1 MKKMKV
7 VAAFA
12 AVALSLSF
20 FACKNNV
27 STDDDYEDPNA
38 NTGLENP
45 DAGSEKPNASSD
57 DKKNQTSYVTA
68 RATSEGLEF
77 SGTIVSNVFS
87 DANSNSYLE
96 SFYPGYNED
105 GNGGYVSGNVHTS
118 TSVTNKTKATIE
130 VKDCDS
136 GVIMKY
142 EFEKGTGGYE
152 FWNLT
157 YPLVEKG
164 KTYSM
169 QVSASWDGWTFYTEY
184 FEITAEGG
192 LGEYVVTNV
201 DTSIPELTS
210 DRVIK
215 KKVAPTFTQ
224 NPNVKIISQG
234 THYEI
239 YRIDDTS
246 DWLAWVY
253 EVDILSDN
261 STTGY
266 PLKEVY
272 ARSYWKTY
280 DDINAMLSGWSYRVQ
295 ARTLLKIAGYSKAT
309 FWMNDTESARGS
321 WGGSKA
327 KTLVVYG
334 VRDNYGNILTKKEDF
349 DRTGINVTNLPGS
362 SHSMPIDG
370 ETRTFPYSQE
380 VDYGTT
386 ISEPRTVPV
395 VSGAGISGVRFTGW
409 NVEFP
414 RNASG
419 TISSTYW
426 DSEKNG
432 PKAQFDLYTVIFA
445 MFDGQ
450 LYYEDV
456 TGNGD
461 SAAGS
466 DGAGDSVL
474 NEASGKNL

>member
-45 DAGSEKPNASSD
+45 NASSD

-87 DANSNSYLE
+87 DAYSDSSDLYAE
-96 SFYPGYNED
+96 WYDEEWQRADIF
-105 GNGGYVSGNVHTS
+105 GNIS
-118 TSVTNKTKATIE
+118 TSVNSKTKATIE

-184 FEITAEGG
+184 FKMTAEGG
-192 LGEYVVTNV
+192 LGEYVVTNA

-253 EVDILSDN
+253 GVDILSDN

-266 PLKEVY
+266 PLKEIY
-272 ARSYWKTY
+272 DRCGWKTY
-280 DDINAMLSGWSYRVQ
+280 DEVDAMLSGWRYRVQ
-295 ARTLLKIAGYSKAT
+295 AITLLKIAGYSKAT

-334 VRDNYGNILTKKEDF
+334 VRDNYGNILTKEDF
-349 DRTGINVTNLPGS
+349 DRTGISVTNLPGS
-362 SHSMPIDG
+362 SHSMLIDG

-409 NVEFP
+409 DVEFP

-419 TISSTYW
+419 TTTTYW

-432 PKAQFDLYTVIFA
+432 RKAQFDLYTEIFA

>member
-87 DANSNSYLE
+87 DAYSDSSGLYAE
-96 SFYPGYNED
+96 WYDEEWQRADIF
-105 GNGGYVSGNVHTS
+105 GNIS
-118 TSVTNKTKATIE
+118 TSVNSKTKATIE
-130 VKDCDS
+130 ITDCDS
-136 GVIMKY
+136 GVSMNY
-142 EFEKGTGGYE
+142 TFEKNQDEYKPWT
-152 FWNLT
+152 LV

-164 KTYSM
+164 KTYTM
-169 QVSASWDGWTFYTEY
+169 RVTVSWQDYTFYTEY
-184 FEITAEGG
+184 FKMTAEGG
-192 LGEYVVTNV
+192 LGEYVVTNAN
-201 DTSIPELTS
+201 TSIPELTS

-253 EVDILSDN
+253 GVDILSDN

-266 PLKEVY
+266 PLKDIY
-272 ARSYWKTY
+272 NRCGWKTY
-280 DDINAMLSGWSYRVQ
+280 DEVDAMLSGWRYRVQ

-321 WGGSKA
+321 WGGNKV
-327 KTLVVYG
+327 KTLVAYG
-334 VRDNYGNILTKKEDF
+334 IKDDDGRWLITEEDF
-349 DRTGINVTNLPGS
+349 SDAGITVSNLPGS
-362 SHSMPIDG
+362 SHSMTIDG

-380 VDYGTT
+380 VDYGITM
-386 ISEPRTVPV
+386 SEPRTIPV
-395 VSGAGISGVRFTGW
+395 ISGKRFTGW
-409 NVEFP
+409 DVEFP
-414 RNASG
+414 CASHG
-419 TISSTYW
+419 MINRR
-426 DSEKNG
+426 EGN
-432 PKAQFDLYTVIFA
+432 LYGYMEICAEFT
-445 MFDGQ
+445 
-450 LYYEDV
+450 
-456 TGNGD
+456 
-461 SAAGS
+461 S
-466 DGAGDSVL
+466 
-474 NEASGKNL
+474 K

>member
-7 VAAFA
+7 VAVFA
-12 AVALSLSF
+12 AVALSFSF

-192 LGEYVVTNV
+192 LGEYVVTNA

-280 DDINAMLSGWSYRVQ
+280 DDINAMLSGWRYRVQ

-432 PKAQFDLYTVIFA
+432 PQFDLYTVIFA

>member
-45 DAGSEKPNASSD
+45 DAESEKQNASSD

-87 DANSNSYLE
+87 DAYSS
-96 SFYPGYNED
+96 SDFYPGYNED

-118 TSVTNKTKATIE
+118 TSVNSKTKATIE

-142 EFEKGTGGYE
+142 EFEKGTSGYE
-152 FWNLT
+152 LWNLT

-184 FEITAEGG
+184 FKMTAEGG
-192 LGEYVVTNV
+192 LGEYVVTNA

-215 KKVAPTFTQ
+215 KKVAPAFTQ

-253 EVDILSDN
+253 GEDIQSDN

-266 PLKEVY
+266 PLKEIND
-272 ARSYWKTY
+272 RCSWKTY
-280 DDINAMLSGWSYRVQ
+280 DEVDAMLSGWRYRVQ

-321 WGGSKA
+321 WGGNKV
-327 KTLVVYG
+327 KTLVAYG
-334 VRDNYGNILTKKEDF
+334 IKDDDGRWLITKEDF
-349 DRTGINVTNLPGS
+349 NDAGITVSNLPGS
-362 SHSMPIDG
+362 SHSMTIDG

-380 VDYGTT
+380 VDYGITM
-386 ISEPRTVPV
+386 SEPRTIPV
-395 VSGAGISGVRFTGW
+395 ISGGRFTGW
-409 NVEFP
+409 DVEFP
-414 RNASG
+414 CASHG
-419 TISSTYW
+419 MINRR
-426 DSEKNG
+426 EGN
-432 PKAQFDLYTVIFA
+432 LYGYMEIYAEFT
-445 MFDGQ
+445 
-450 LYYEDV
+450 
-456 TGNGD
+456 
-461 SAAGS
+461 S
-466 DGAGDSVL
+466 
-474 NEASGKNL
+474 K

>member
-38 NTGLENP
+38 NTE
-45 DAGSEKPNASSD
+45 SEKPNASSD

-68 RATSEGLEF
+68 RVTSEGLEF

-87 DANSNSYLE
+87 DAYSSSDFYL
-96 SFYPGYNED
+96 GYNED
-105 GNGGYVSGNVHTS
+105 ENGDYVSGNVHTS
-118 TSVTNKTKATIE
+118 TSVNSKTKATIE
-130 VKDCDS
+130 VKECDS

-184 FEITAEGG
+184 FKMTAEGG
-192 LGEYVVTNV
+192 LGEYVVTNA

-253 EVDILSDN
+253 GVDILSDN

-266 PLKEVY
+266 PLKEIY
-272 ARSYWKTY
+272 DRCGHWKTY
-280 DDINAMLSGWSYRVQ
+280 DEVDAMLSGWRYRVQ

-321 WGGSKA
+321 WGGNKV
-327 KTLVVYG
+327 KTLVAYG
-334 VRDNYGNILTKKEDF
+334 IKDDDRRLITEEDF
-349 DRTGINVTNLPGS
+349 NDAGITVSNLPGS
-362 SHSMPIDG
+362 SHKVMTIAG
-370 ETRTFPYSQE
+370 EKTFPYSQE
-380 VDYGTT
+380 VDYGITM
-386 ISEPRTVPV
+386 SEPRTIP
-395 VSGAGISGVRFTGW
+395 SISGGRFTGW
-409 NVEFP
+409 DVEFP
-414 RNASG
+414 CESHG
-419 TISSTYW
+419 TNYG
-426 DSEKNG
+426 EGN
-432 PKAQFDLYTVIFA
+432 LYGYMEIYAEFT
-445 MFDGQ
+445 
-450 LYYEDV
+450 
-456 TGNGD
+456 
-461 SAAGS
+461 S
-466 DGAGDSVL
+466 
-474 NEASGKNL
+474 K

>member
-38 NTGLENP
+38 NTE
-45 DAGSEKPNASSD
+45 SEKPNASSD

-87 DANSNSYLE
+87 DANN
-96 SFYPGYNED
+96 
-105 GNGGYVSGNVHTS
+105 S
-118 TSVTNKTKATIE
+118 TSVSSKTKATIE

-142 EFEKGTGGYE
+142 EFEKGTGEYE

-169 QVSASWDGWTFYTEY
+169 QVSAAWDGWTFYTEY
-184 FEITAEGG
+184 FKMTAEGG
-192 LGEYVVTNV
+192 LGEYVVTNAN
-201 DTSIPELTS
+201 TSIPELTS

-215 KKVAPTFTQ
+215 KKVAPAFTQ

-253 EVDILSDN
+253 GVDILSDN

-266 PLKEVY
+266 PLKDIY
-272 ARSYWKTY
+272 NRCGWKTY
-280 DDINAMLSGWSYRVQ
+280 DEVDAMLSGWRYRVQ
-295 ARTLLKIAGYSKAT
+295 AITLLKIAGYSKAT

-321 WGGSKA
+321 WGGNKV
-327 KTLVVYG
+327 KTLVAYG
-334 VRDNYGNILTKKEDF
+334 IKDDDGRMLITEEDF
-349 DRTGINVTNLPGS
+349 NDAGITVSNLPGS
-362 SHSMPIDG
+362 SHSMTIDG

-380 VDYGTT
+380 VDYGITM
-386 ISEPRTVPV
+386 SEPRTIPV
-395 VSGAGISGVRFTGW
+395 ISGKRFTGW

-414 RNASG
+414 CASHG
-419 TISSTYW
+419 IINRR
-426 DSEKNG
+426 E
-432 PKAQFDLYTVIFA
+432 
-445 MFDGQ
+445 
-450 LYYEDV
+450 E
-456 TGNGD
+456 
-461 SAAGS
+461 
-466 DGAGDSVL
+466 
-474 NEASGKNL
+474 NEEGKFYRYMEIYAEFTSK

>member
-38 NTGLENP
+38 NTE
-45 DAGSEKPNASSD
+45 SEKPNASSD

-87 DANSNSYLE
+87 DAYSSSSDLYAWYDE
-96 SFYPGYNED
+96 EHQRADIF
-105 GNGGYVSGNVHTS
+105 GNIS
-118 TSVTNKTKATIE
+118 TSVNSKTKATIE
-130 VKDCDS
+130 ITDCDS

-169 QVSASWDGWTFYTEY
+169 QVSAAWDGWTFYTEY
-184 FEITAEGG
+184 FKMTAEGG
-192 LGEYVVTNV
+192 LGEYVVTNAE
-201 DTSIPELTS
+201 TSIPELTS

-253 EVDILSDN
+253 GVDILSDN

-266 PLKEVY
+266 PLKDIY
-272 ARSYWKTY
+272 NRGGWKTY
-280 DDINAMLSGWSYRVQ
+280 DEVDAMLSGWRYRVQ

-321 WGGSKA
+321 WGGNKV
-327 KTLVVYG
+327 KTLVAYG
-334 VRDNYGNILTKKEDF
+334 IKDDDGRMLITEEDF
-349 DRTGINVTNLPGS
+349 NDAGITVSNLPGS
-362 SHSMPIDG
+362 SHEVMTIDG
-370 ETRTFPYSQE
+370 EKTFPYSQE
-380 VDYGTT
+380 VDYGITM
-386 ISEPRTVPV
+386 SEPRTIPV
-395 VSGAGISGVRFTGW
+395 ISGKRFTGW
-409 NVEFP
+409 DVEFP
-414 RNASG
+414 CTSHG
-419 TISSTYW
+419 IIYW
-426 DSEKNG
+426 RE
-432 PKAQFDLYTVIFA
+432 
-445 MFDGQ
+445 
-450 LYYEDV
+450 E
-456 TGNGD
+456 
-461 SAAGS
+461 
-466 DGAGDSVL
+466 
-474 NEASGKNL
+474 NEEGKFYRYMEIYAEFTSK

>member
-12 AVALSLSF
+12 AVAFSLSF

-87 DANSNSYLE
+87 DAYSS
-96 SFYPGYNED
+96 SDFYPGYNED
-105 GNGGYVSGNVHTS
+105 ENGDYVSGNVHTS
-118 TSVTNKTKATIE
+118 TSVNSKTKATIE

-142 EFEKGTGGYE
+142 EFEKGTSGYE
-152 FWNLT
+152 LWNLT

-184 FEITAEGG
+184 FKMTAEGG
-192 LGEYVVTNV
+192 LGEYVVTNA

-280 DDINAMLSGWSYRVQ
+280 DDINAMLSGWRYRVQ

-321 WGGSKA
+321 WGGNKA

-461 SAAGS
+461 SVAGL

-474 NEASGKNL
+474 NEANGKNL